1 MIDDCHV
8 EALCIFCQGSL
19 YVHLIMSEA
28 NNGRHF
34 ALTPAQRKTKRH
46 NAKLCSLVIRERI
59 VNALAAGDSQR
70 AIARHL
76 RVSPMTVR
84 VIADREWAQVSA
96 RKARIAAQ
104 SERNATRAAELI
116 AEKLE
121 GEDVPLNVLIPTF
134 GVSVD
139 KALALRG
146 DPQLRIA
153 FDQPHQHIHAHITHQ
168 TFEEILAHLPSDD
181 PPQLPQQGNH
191 APEDTAANDQPSA

>member
-1 MIDDCHV
+1 MR
-8 EALCIFCQGSL
+8 
-19 YVHLIMSEA
+19 EA
-28 NNGRHF
+28 NNGQHPF
-34 ALTPAQRKTKRH
+34 TAENATIAAPAQRKPKRH
-46 NAKLCSLVIRERI
+46 NAKLCPLAIQKRI

-84 VIADREWAQVSA
+84 AIADQEWAQVSA
-96 RKARIAAQ
+96 RKDRIAAQ

-121 GEDVPLNVLIPTF
+121 HQDVPLNVLVPVY

-139 KALALRG
+139 KALALRA

-153 FDQPHQHIHAHITHQ
+153 FDHQHQHIHAHITKDMS
-168 TFEEILAHLPSDD
+168 FADILARAPKR
-181 PPQLPQQGNH
+181 NH
-191 APEDTAANDQPSA
+191 APEDKQTNDQPGA